1 MPPSTKSLFWQEGAI
16 EMIHRFSLVGFS
28 ALLVVSALPLPASAQ
43 SVRQA
48 FEICRRSKDPAE
60 KVRYCTVVIQNAS
73 DRQDLERLYLR
84 RGNSFM
90 ELGRFEEAVSDFS
103 NLIRINPRIAGYYDN
118 RQSALN
124 SLGLT
129 TQALADANT
138 AISLAPTQ
146 GFVYRSRGFVLESMQ
161 RYNAAINDFDRAI
174 SIDPANN
181 GLVID
186 RARIMAKAGLVRQAI
201 GELSRVISIEP
212 SNMSAYKERG
222 IAYLAYGNTAA
233 AESDL
238 LFFARANPEDQQV
251 SRALDE
257 INGRKSASLMPEP
270 ARAPSPAANNPPVN
284 SPKAADSNEEKG
296 GMGTGFFIS
305 SEGHIVTNAHVVA
318 GCSIL
323 QARAGIGLQIDAR
336 VLAKDTAN
344 DLALLKVEAKPAAY
358 GLLRTGVR
366 TGENVA
372 AFGYPLYGL
381 LATTGNFTV
390 GNVSAVAGIGDDTR
404 YLQISAPVQPG
415 NSGGPVL
422 DQSGNVVGVVVAKLN
437 VLKVASAIDD
447 VPQNVNF
454 AIKASVLTNFLE
466 STGVAIQSG
475 NASNAVSSA
484 DLAEKAKSI
493 SVFLKCAP

>member
-1 MPPSTKSLFWQEGAI
+1 
-16 EMIHRFSLVGFS
+16 
-28 ALLVVSALPLPASAQ
+28 
-43 SVRQA
+43 
-48 FEICRRSKDPAE
+48 
-60 KVRYCTVVIQNAS
+60 
-73 DRQDLERLYLR
+73 
-84 RGNSFM
+84 
-90 ELGRFEEAVSDFS
+90 
-103 NLIRINPRIAGYYDN
+103 
-118 RQSALN
+118 
-124 SLGLT
+124 
-129 TQALADANT
+129 
-138 AISLAPTQ
+138 LAPTQ
-146 GFVYRSRGFVLESMQ
+146 GFVYRSRGFVLESMH

-174 SIDPANN
+174 SFDPANN
-181 GLVID
+181 GFVID

-212 SNMSAYKERG
+212 SNMTAYKERG
-222 IAYLAYGNTAA
+222 IAYLAEGNTAA

-251 SRALDE
+251 ARALDE
-257 INGRKSASLMPEP
+257 INGRKSVTPSPAPEP
-270 ARAPSPAANNPPVN
+270 ARTPSPAAHNPSASP
-284 SPKAADSNEEKG
+284 PKAADSNEEKG

-305 SEGHIVTNAHVVA
+305 SEGHIVTNAHVVE

-323 QARAGIGLQIDAR
+323 QARAGIGLQVDAR

-437 VLKVASAIDD
+437 VLKVANAIDD

-454 AIKASVLTNFLE
+454 AIKASVLNNFLE
-466 STGVAIQSG
+466 STGITLQPGS
-475 NASNAVSSA
+475 ASSPVSSA
-484 DLAEKAKSI
+484 DLAEKGKSI